1 MTNIANVS
9 QADIIANDAFEQ
21 ALYSRMVTS
30 TVALET
36 ASVSIRE
43 LICEG
48 LTGLEPASTIFI
60 RRRNALAISY
70 AVGRVMVRANVTE
83 AKARELHSL
92 RNYNASKCVNGLQ
105 AGMRPKE
112 AHQYIRTAEST
123 FSGWLSEEGFADE
136 TKAGNRQ
143 GTKATP
149 AVTSVAPAPA
159 PAPAPEPT
167 TIDKATPALDANGN
181 EVMLDA
187 SGEVAPVIP
196 PAFKKSYN
204 GFSRLE
210 AIAAELS
217 KAMRECPNEFQHGA
231 FACAAD
237 IVNLVKA
244 MVVSH
249 AADKAQAKLA
259 PVPTVTLTNND
270 GANVLVA
277 AVTAVGA
284 LGTASAIIEEEE
296 ATLIAAASAQS
307 AKLIGALADKPARRV
322 LSLPIGK
329 AAKKASK
336 AKVLETANA

>member
-112 AHQYIRTAEST
+112 VHQYIRTAEST

-149 AVTSVAPAPA
+149 ATPAVTSV
-159 PAPAPEPT
+159 APAPEPT

-296 ATLIAAASAQS
+296 ATLIAAANAQS

>member
-159 PAPAPEPT
+159 PAPEPT

-296 ATLIAAASAQS
+296 ATLIAAANAQS